1 MKIRKLIFKHL
12 KRVVGRVCLAIVCTI
27 NFAFIIT
34 TNQAISLFD
43 TKTDM
48 ITQAVNNYHGYI
60 KHVVENKFPEPD
72 IRKLLKANV
81 VIMCIT
87 DQSMGSGVIIKK
99 NGELYILSVA
109 HIGKRD
115 GIFAIID
122 NGKPYLV
129 EPVRMNRKIDLAL
142 FKFIEKPD
150 NLEYVELSKREPKIG
165 DSITCVG
172 NPADLED
179 AVTKGNIVQ
188 STKLHYFITAPLFMG
203 SSGGGLYDRKGNL
216 VGINC
221 SIKLTAHG
229 ITTLDPVFVVG
240 RSIKLKVIKKFLGI

>member
-1 MKIRKLIFKHL
+1 MKIRKSIFEHF
-12 KRVVGRVCLAIVCTI
+12 KRAIGKVFLMVVCVI

-43 TKTDM
+43 TKTDT
-48 ITQAVNNYHGYI
+48 IAQAVNNYHGYI
-60 KHVVENKFPEPD
+60 KHVIENKFPMVN
-72 IRKLLKANV
+72 IQKMLKANV

-87 DQSMGSGVIIKK
+87 DQSMGSGVVIKK
-99 NGELYILSVA
+99 NNELYILSVA

-115 GIFAIID
+115 GIFAILE

-129 EPVRMNRKIDLAL
+129 EPIRMNRKIDLAL
-142 FKFIEKPD
+142 FKFIEKPE
-150 NLEYVELSKREPKIG
+150 NLEYVELSKREPGTG
-165 DSITCVG
+165 DNIICVG

-179 AVTKGNIVQ
+179 AITKGNIVQ

-203 SSGGGLYDRKGNL
+203 SSGGGLYNSKGNL

-229 ITTLDPVFVVG
+229 ITVLDPVFAVG

>member
-1 MKIRKLIFKHL
+1 MKIQKLLFKYF
-12 KRVVGRVCLAIVCTI
+12 KKAIGRVFLAVFCAI

-43 TKTDM
+43 TKTDT
-48 ITQAVNNYHGYI
+48 IAQAVDNYHGYI
-60 KHVVENKFPEPD
+60 KHVVENKFPVPD
-72 IRKLLKANV
+72 IRKMLKANV

-87 DQSMGSGVIIKK
+87 DSSMGSGVVIKK
-99 NGELYILSVA
+99 NNELYILSVA

-115 GIFAIID
+115 GIFAILE

-150 NLEYVELSKREPKIG
+150 SAEYVELSRRDPKIG
-165 DSITCVG
+165 DNVICVG
-172 NPADLED
+172 NPADMED

-188 STKLHYFITAPLFMG
+188 ATKLHYFITAPLFMG
-203 SSGGGLYDRKGNL
+203 SSGGGLYNSKGNL

-229 ITTLDPVFVVG
+229 VTTLDPVFAVG